1 MTRNHTVFRSRNKA
15 SGRLKN
21 AATAFS
27 DGLCGNPPTLTIQ
40 SVPCFFRR
48 PYLYYFAEKADKK
61 SVLPEIRY
69 FAADGRANKGRETV
83 FYQILALLIWSSSF
97 IAAKFAYTMLD
108 AALMVQARLL
118 ISVLIVLPVCRRY
131 LDKIPK
137 DKWKPL
143 LWLSFLNYV
152 AVLMLQFI
160 GLKYTSAASA
170 ETVIGLD
177 PLLMVFI
184 GHFFFRDK
192 AEWYHWLCG
201 LTAFAGVVI
210 MIAGGHSGGN
220 IGFWGCLMIVA
231 GSAVFCSIT
240 RPTQNLIA
248 DIGAPAYTSLSLAV
262 SAVMCLPFSL
272 LLAESYQINWSWSGG
287 IALLYLGICCS
298 WFGYWLWNKGM
309 SRVPANLSGLL
320 LTLEPVFGILMAV
333 IVLDEY
339 ISTVSGLGMM
349 IVVASAF
356 AAVVLPKVLPK
367 RPENGKAA

>member
-1 MTRNHTVFRSRNKA
+1 M
-15 SGRLKN
+15 
-21 AATAFS
+21 
-27 DGLCGNPPTLTIQ
+27 
-40 SVPCFFRR
+40 
-48 PYLYYFAEKADKK
+48 
-61 SVLPEIRY
+61 
-69 FAADGRANKGRETV
+69 

-118 ISVLIVLPVCRRY
+118 ISVLIVLPVCRGY

-231 GSAVFCSIT
+231 GSVVFCSIT

-262 SAVMCLPFSL
+262 SAVLCLPFSL

-339 ISTVSGLGMM
+339 ISAVSGLGMM

-356 AAVVLPKVLPK
+356 AAAILPKVLPK